1 MLKNN
6 FTNLFTQWFDKP
18 KVSVFNLSKPVRTDI
33 QIGKW
38 YPTYWTIC
46 GFGDSE
52 KGHSNHKLR
61 LAPMVAPNF
70 ADLRVNEHA
79 VVVPLRVIMK
89 DYEARFNYSKNRDG
103 ASLPTLSL
111 NNYVSV
117 LTAMCKKGISPIGSL
132 FDFLGFPVYGDYYK
146 ALRSSFINTSPTEE
160 ELTGIF
166 NIPYFSSALGS
177 SASLAFVT
185 DNYPL
190 YQALLGFSY
199 RDIEV
204 ATSVNSAIEGY
215 FSLFAYAGIK
225 YMNQNGISTSDS
237 TRVQDMMAWT
247 TLWSSYISKF
257 PAGDELTHLVEFLGN
272 DLTVVSLIDEYYTYL
287 FGQTLHYVLP
297 TSSSNPIPYS
307 ILPLMA
313 YHRAVADWAIN
324 SNVTDP
330 DVYLQTYV
338 YDLKSNLLEYAQ
350 RINHEGEPD
359 VDYLTEDELN
369 EFITMVTP
377 KDRLWDLDYFTSQLP
392 TSTQGDDIL
401 IPANSSVIDLAK
413 LTAIQKLAM
422 KLSFSSRY
430 RDVIWNIFNIR
441 PSDARLQQSSVIQSN
456 NFFVQIGETIQ
467 TSETTVSSVLGAF
480 GGRGFSAGS
489 KKGFHIFCEEPC
501 VVLNFFSMV
510 AKPSYMDALHPLIHV
525 DDIFDFPIPD
535 MDVLGNQP
543 QYTDL
548 LTGNPADNV
557 VLGFSRQ
564 YMEWLGQFGTVHN
577 NMKTSLDYWTLGRR
591 FDTTPALNEEFLTIN
606 PKDDFDRIFSVP
618 DSSHAFVEI
627 YYDVKVTRPVRR
639 SVRILV

>member
-103 ASLPTLSL
+103 ASLPTISL
-111 NNYVSV
+111 NNYVSI

-132 FDFLGFPVYGDYYK
+132 FDFLGFPVFGDFYK
-146 ALRSSFINTSPTEE
+146 TVLSAVLSYQLNIVVDNSVTTMVYDAFNFPIGMQIDESSFINVLS
-160 ELTGIF
+160 G
-166 NIPYFSSALGS
+166 NIYLNG
-177 SASLAFVT
+177 T
-185 DNYPL
+185 I
-190 YQALLGFSY
+190 SY
-199 RDIEV
+199 RDSSHTIDSFSIDPFYQWVIKKYGRNGNFTLDFYEFS
-204 ATSVNSAIEGY
+204 ATMADSKEKDFLTSLVKWVGNDHTIVSLVNEY
-215 FSLFAYAGIK
+215 NLYLFLQLFHIILPY
-225 YMNQNGISTSDS
+225 
-237 TRVQDMMAWT
+237 T
-247 TLWSSYISKF
+247 TLDTKY
-257 PAGDELTHLVEFLGN
+257 
-272 DLTVVSLIDEYYTYL
+272 SL
-287 FGQTLHYVLP
+287 
-297 TSSSNPIPYS
+297 
-307 ILPLMA
+307 LPLMA
-313 YHRAVADWAIN
+313 YHRCVADWAIN

-338 YDLKSNLLEYAQ
+338 YDLKKNLLDYAVQ
-350 RINHEGEPD
+350 INHEGEPD
-359 VDYLTEDELN
+359 VGYLSPDELQ

-548 LTGNPADNV
+548 LTGYPTDEEV
-557 VLGFSRQ
+557 FGFSRQ